1 MNFYLSGLT
10 VYSSSF
16 MSIYLSVYY
25 IYICKNIIFMS
36 AIIPISIDIIIT
48 PLLCYFVNVLVLPKF
63 YAHFI
68 SPPPTDVA
76 ILPFLAILI
85 MFHLCKVNLNFW
97 SLILSDMRFNDAQRI
112 DKSKEIR
119 NTANTIAV
127 CDPRTFEKSLKTRA
141 TSSVIGLL

>member
-1 MNFYLSGLT
+1 MTLCLFDE
-10 VYSSSF
+10 F
-16 MSIYLSVYY
+16 LSVGFDCLFVVYVHLSVCLLHL
-25 IYICKNIIFMS
+25 CKNIIFMS

-68 SPPPTDVA
+68 SPTDVA

-97 SLILSDMRFNDAQRI
+97 SLILSDMRFNDEKRI
-112 DKSKEIR
+112 DKEIT

-141 TSSVIGLL
+141 TSSVLGML